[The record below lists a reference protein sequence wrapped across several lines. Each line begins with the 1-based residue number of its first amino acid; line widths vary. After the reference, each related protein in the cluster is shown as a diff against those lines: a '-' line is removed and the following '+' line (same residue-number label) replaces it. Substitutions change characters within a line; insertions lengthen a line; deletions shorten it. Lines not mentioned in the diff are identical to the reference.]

1 MKIVHVIHTF
11 PPHSRAG
18 SENYVEAL
26 VDQQRRRHEVSVF
39 HRIADSERPEFEAL
53 EAFHGEIPVVTV
65 NRTFGDMTCFRD
77 TYVSRPIEAVFEAFL
92 ERERPDVVHFHHVT
106 CLSTTCVQ
114 AAHRRRIPVIFTLHD
129 FWLICPRGQLVR
141 SDETLCEQHTDV
153 DCVRCMAYQLR
164 IRGGHDRK
172 KALWKRHAGLRGLR
186 FARRVQRWLASR
198 RFADQTQALA
208 EIRARVEHM
217 RELFESVDH
226 FISPSAFLRDQ
237 FIESGLAAEKI
248 SVLDNGFDTTPWRGV
263 AAARVRSAGEPL
275 RCVYLGTWIP
285 TKGVHVLLEAFR
297 ELDPEKAVLDV
308 HGYAVPYEG
317 REHYEGELRS
327 LAEGAANIRL
337 GERYTPA
344 QVPQLLAEA
353 DVLVVPSVWYENSPL
368 TLHEAFLA
376 GLPVIASDHGGL
388 REFVQH
394 EVNGLRFKPGS
405 VRALRA
411 AITRLI
417 DEPELLGRLRARRT
431 HVMSIDDH
439 AQALDAIYAA
449 ATPASAGVSAGS
461 VRS

>member
-1 MKIVHVIHTF
+1 
-11 PPHSRAG
+11 
-18 SENYVEAL
+18 
-26 VDQQRRRHEVSVF
+26 
-39 HRIADSERPEFEAL
+39 
-53 EAFHGEIPVVTV
+53 
-65 NRTFGDMTCFRD
+65 
-77 TYVSRPIEAVFEAFL
+77 
-92 ERERPDVVHFHHVT
+92 
-106 CLSTTCVQ
+106 
-114 AAHRRRIPVIFTLHD
+114 
-129 FWLICPRGQLVR
+129 
-141 SDETLCEQHTDV
+141 
-153 DCVRCMAYQLR
+153 
-164 IRGGHDRK
+164 
-172 KALWKRHAGLRGLR
+172 
-186 FARRVQRWLASR
+186 
-198 RFADQTQALA
+198 
-208 EIRARVEHM
+208 M

-248 SVLDNGFDTTPWRGV
+248 SVLDNGFDRTPWRGV
-263 AAARVRSAGEPL
+263 ATARVRSAGEPL

-417 DEPELLGRLRARRT
+417 DEPELLGRLRAKRT
-431 HVMSIDDH
+431 HVMSIADH

-449 ATPASAGVSAGS
+449 ATAASAGVSAGS